1 MIFVTVGTHEQPF
14 NRLLEAVDALAAAG
28 ILTEEVILQTGYSTY
43 IPKKCTWKPFFPY
56 SEMLQLVR
64 QARIVITHGGP
75 SSFLMAIRNDKVPI
89 VVPRTA
95 SFREHINDH
104 QVRFCEAVLSE
115 SPSFLLVKNI
125 ADLAD
130 TLENYD
136 VLCTQCSAKA
146 LNHNAAFNEGI
157 QRIVEELLP

>member
-43 IPKKCTWKPFFPY
+43 IPKNCIWKPFFPY

-64 QARIVITHGGP
+64 QARIVITPGGP

-95 SFREHINDH
+95 SFGEHINDH

-130 TLENYD
+130 TLKNYD